1 MPRRLAARSWREALP
16 DRRCTRLPSSVE
28 GEAARE
34 LKVDV
39 SAEERRRAARAARA
53 RNRAAIGEGFS
64 VWEESKLEQ
73 PIGESA

>member
-1 MPRRLAARSWREALP
+1 M
-16 DRRCTRLPSSVE
+16 
-28 GEAARE
+28 
-34 LKVDV
+34 

-73 PIGESA
+73 PIGESAKGVGLTWLDLT